1 MPSFYFFIFEVKIM
15 ADTNLFKVN
24 MICRNDLAVNWI
36 AKNPILAAGELG
48 LETDTGL
55 IKIGN
60 GVQNWNSIVNY
71 INPQVTD
78 KQFEIQVYASNA
90 DLPDAADAKD
100 NVLYIVPT
108 TETYKYYVKQRMLH
122 KEEKTR
128 EETVEVPIEETKDD
142 SQTSSS
148 ETQETSTET
157 TTTDDTTTDS
167 STTETTSTDEKTET
181 TDGSTTTEGDT
192 STTEGSTTEEEKPKT
207 QTITK
212 IVTYYEY
219 YYAYDTI
226 STLDLT
232 DKVKTYEELT
242 ETTLYNFQSLAADLS
257 QKVQELQAQAVS
269 QQDQTALTTALE
281 QAKAIDSMYNELT
294 SLVTNTNLARN
305 DAKIAA
311 LNADNATEAAYAAES
326 KALIA
331 MDVATSAA
339 STATEAASN
348 AQTQADNW
356 TTYTDSTVPALVE
369 AKITNRITNEVNDT
383 ALWSGS
389 YLNDSINFMNEKIE
403 NIVPVSAS
411 SVKSSLGVYEP
422 ITFSDINSNS
432 TYQFY
437 NGKKWLEATSLT
449 EELWDQHIGAYYG
462 FKKKTYLGAKFNL
475 KLNKGYD
482 RILIAYEGVLD
493 KAGTSSTT
501 KANFEFQAYY
511 NSTSIAEMKT
521 SSTLQGY
528 VEFFNEHGYWWA
540 RKVNGCGNLIYS
552 GQAETMGI
560 KNLLK
565 YSIDKYPYINNLY
578 LDIAYLIANY
588 KIIGLY
594 GVPSTIQVM
603 Y

>member
-1 MPSFYFFIFEVKIM
+1 M

-24 MICRNDLAVNWI
+24 MICRNDLAANWV

-71 INPQVTD
+71 INPQITD
-78 KQFEIQVYASNA
+78 KQFEIQVYASDA

-100 NVLYIVPT
+100 NVLYVVPT
-108 TETYKYYVKQRMLH
+108 TEAYKYYVKQRMLH

-128 EETVEVPIEETKDD
+128 EETVEAPIEETKDD

-157 TTTDDTTTDS
+157 TTTDNTTTDS

-242 ETTLYNFQSLAADLS
+242 ETTLYNFQSLATDLS
-257 QKVQELQAQAVS
+257 QKVQELQAQAIS
-269 QQDQTALTTALE
+269 QQDQTTLITALE

-305 DAKIAA
+305 DAKIAT
-311 LNADNATEAAYAAES
+311 LNASKATDAAYAAES

-339 STATEAASN
+339 SAATEAASN
-348 AQTQADNW
+348 AQTQANNW

-369 AKITNRITNEVNDT
+369 AKITNRINNKPSDVGLYSSNYIEAKINKIGNDIANAVTFTNVKKAMGIYT
-383 ALWSGS
+383 PLSFS
-389 YLNDSINFMNEKIE
+389 
-403 NIVPVSAS
+403 NITD
-411 SVKSSLGVYEP
+411 KSTIVV
-422 ITFSDINSNS
+422 D
-432 TYQFY
+432 
-437 NGKKWLEATSLT
+437 KKEAIALT
-449 EELWDQHIGAYYG
+449 EEEWTKHYNNSYPSSKRIDTLY
-462 FKKKTYLGAKFNL
+462 L
-475 KLNKGYD
+475 KLAGQYD
-482 RILIAYEGVLD
+482 RILVKY
-493 KAGTSSTT
+493 AGTGGAINITCKCNGQKIAFNSRGTVT
-501 KANFEFQAYY
+501 NGYMEFY
-511 NSTSIAEMKT
+511 NE
-521 SSTLQGY
+521 Y
-528 VEFFNEHGYWWA
+528 GYWWGS
-540 RKVNGCGNLIYS
+540 KVQGYTNAEYS
-552 GQAETMGI
+552 GGCETTGI
-560 KNLLK
+560 N
-565 YSIDKYPYINNLY
+565 YVMNYPTTTYPAIDEINIQMTYNKSKKGVQILG
-578 LDIAYLIANY
+578 I
-588 KIIGLY
+588 Y
-594 GVPSTIQVM
+594 GVPKT
-603 Y
+603 